1 MRWLTMPLDKLAFF
15 IAEIEPLEAQE
26 SLRRVNELRIAQ
38 ADSKD
43 NKAKMTLI
51 TWENQAS
58 RLGKVEQP
66 EERKPSRAEYFAML
80 GAAGIKRV

>member
-1 MRWLTMPLDKLAFF
+1 MSHLAVFL
-15 IAEIEPLEAQE
+15 AEIEPLRAAE
-26 SLRRVNELRIAQ
+26 SLRRVNELRLAQ

-43 NKAKMTLI
+43 NKAKMKLI
-51 TWENQAS
+51 TWENQAA
-58 RLGKVEQP
+58 RVGKIDQP